1 MKEWRNS
8 IGGEGTGS
16 AKMLKSLV
24 CLRKSEK
31 ASVAGVTGQGG
42 VADKAREER
51 TKWVRS
57 KRSD

>member
-1 MKEWRNS
+1 
-8 IGGEGTGS
+8 
-16 AKMLKSLV
+16 MLKSLV

-31 ASVAGVTGQGG
+31 ASVAGVKGQGG

-57 KRSD
+57 KGSD